1 MKTVIIVS
9 KCQRVTKINSFENW
23 YHFHFKGVCAGEI
36 LKKIC
41 LRGAKELGIKKG
53 EEYLIYLRLL
63 KFEEETLMG
72 EIIKIRPINDCWDR
86 S

>member
-9 KCQRVTKINSFENW
+9 KCHRVTKINSFESW
-23 YHFHFKGVCAGEI
+23 YLFHFKGVCAGEI

-41 LRGAKELGIKKG
+41 LKGANELGIKKG
-53 EEYLIYLRLL
+53 EEYLIYLHLL
-63 KFEEETLMG
+63 KFEDETLIG
-72 EIIKIRPINDCWDR
+72 EIIKIKPISDCWDR